1 MKPID
6 PDQREIE
13 SHPTGTY
20 CLSDDERA
28 AVRQGMDAAKLG
40 QFAPD
45 DEIDEFYRLHRGI

>member
-13 SHPTGTY
+13 SSPTGTY
-20 CLSDDERA
+20 CLSDDETA
-28 AVRQGMDAAKLG
+28 AARQGMDAAKLG